1 MEPLP
6 YLWPSPSVV
15 YEEGEEV
22 LFKSNVSELSA
33 GTPYNFT
40 RWCLQGYASLQFSV
54 SRSRSYQ
61 LTSCSE
67 TVFFIVFRE
76 TLETSIIVSI
86 LLAFLKNQLGPQ
98 QDVQVYKKLRKQVW
112 LGTLLGLIIC
122 IIIGCALIG
131 VFYSLGKN
139 EWEKAEVLWEGV
151 FALVASII
159 ITLMGAA
166 LLRVSKLQAKW
177 RVKLAKAL
185 ESKEDDGRRKT
196 LWGRFKIWCEK
207 YAMFMLP
214 FITVLREGLEAV
226 VFIGGVSLGA
236 TASAIPIP
244 TVAGLIAGAAV
255 GYMIYKGGNFV
266 PIQIFLI
273 ASTCFL
279 YLVAGGLFSRSVG
292 FFEQYKWNMVVG
304 GDAAET
310 GVGAGSYDIRSSV
323 WHVNC
328 CSPEL
333 NGGGGWGIFNAL
345 FGWTNSASLG
355 TVLSYNFYWIAVI
368 IGFLSMIYYEK
379 RGRWPFQKGSAKR
392 SLSISDNSSTE
403 RPTVGKDP

>member
-1 MEPLP
+1 M
-6 YLWPSPSVV
+6 V
-15 YEEGEEV
+15 
-22 LFKSNVSELSA
+22 N
-33 GTPYNFT
+33 
-40 RWCLQGYASLQFSV
+40 
-54 SRSRSYQ
+54 
-61 LTSCSE
+61 LTSGLDK
-67 TVFFIVFRE
+67 VFFIVFRE
-76 TLETSIIVSI
+76 TLETSIVVSI
-86 LLAFLKNQLGPQ
+86 LLSFLKNQLGPQ
-98 QDVQVYKKLRKQVW
+98 HDAQVYKKLRKQVW
-112 LGTLLGLIIC
+112 LGTALGLIIC

-131 VFYSLGKN
+131 VFYSLGRN
-139 EWEKAEVLWEGV
+139 EWEKAEALWEGV

-166 LLRVSKLQAKW
+166 LLRVSKLQEKW

-185 ESKEDDGRRKT
+185 ESKADDSRQKT
-196 LWGRFKIWCEK
+196 LWGKFKIWCEK

-236 TASAIPIP
+236 TASSIPIP
-244 TVAGLIAGAAV
+244 TVTGLIAGAAV

-273 ASTCFL
+273 VSTCFL

-292 FFEQYKWNMVVG
+292 FFEQYKWNMVIG

-379 RGRWPFQKGSAKR
+379 RGRWPFQKSSAKPD
-392 SLSISDNSSTE
+392 LSINDNSSTE
-403 RPTVGKDP
+403 HHVMGKGP